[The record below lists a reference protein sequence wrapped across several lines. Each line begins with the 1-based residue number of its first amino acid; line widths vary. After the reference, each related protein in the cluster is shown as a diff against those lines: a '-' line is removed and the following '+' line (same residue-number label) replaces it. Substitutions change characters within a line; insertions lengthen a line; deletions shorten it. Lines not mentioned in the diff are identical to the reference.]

1 MPDSKSSTHRGWLL
15 VPVTATYCGWL
26 FLWIAALSL
35 LAVDPRIAIV
45 HLVGEHQFA
54 HDSLP
59 ELVPR
64 GYFALTLALYLLT
77 FVNAKVRSYLP
88 VANAGVVLM
97 VTWLAVAPP
106 DIVSETA
113 RAPFAV
119 GLFVSVGVFGA
130 YRAHRWTRNLLRTEM
145 QAARAEPA

>member
-15 VPVTATYCGWL
+15 APVTATYRGWL
-26 FLWIAALSL
+26 FIWVAILGV

-64 GYFALTLALYLLT
+64 GYFVLTIAFYLLT
-77 FVNAKVRSYLP
+77 FVSAKVRSYMP
-88 VANAGVVLM
+88 AANAGVVLM

-106 DIVSETA
+106 DIVSEVA

-119 GLFVSVGVFGA
+119 ALFVSVGIFGA
-130 YRAHRWTRNLLRTEM
+130 YRAHRWTRNLLRTEA